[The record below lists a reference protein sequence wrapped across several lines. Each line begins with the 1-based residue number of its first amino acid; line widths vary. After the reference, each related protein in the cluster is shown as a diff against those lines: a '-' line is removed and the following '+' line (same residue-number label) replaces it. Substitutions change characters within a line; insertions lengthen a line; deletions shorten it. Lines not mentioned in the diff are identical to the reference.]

1 MPSVSFYRP
10 VVFTVISLTFLTVL
24 SSGCKPMCPI
34 PSCEVRMVHRHGKG
48 EYRGSKWYKKQNPRI
63 GEKLPKPTKDGV
75 TPHKDESK
83 MRK

>member
-1 MPSVSFYRP
+1 MPQLFSSRP
-10 VVFTVISLTFLTVL
+10 VLLSTLLILFSGFLFQSCT
-24 SSGCKPMCPI
+24 PMCPI

-48 EYRGSKWYKKQNPRI
+48 EFRGSKWYKKQNPRI

-75 TPHKDESK
+75 EPHNDNSQ